1 MENIS
6 KIHPKFLSKDLR
18 ISIPLKVLN
27 SNTNHCYPTAPI
39 GVINTALFDGFIE
52 SVMDNDKGRIL
63 NAPQTSKRVTR
74 KAKL

>member
-1 MENIS
+1 MYVKYKMNTD
-6 KIHPKFLSKDLR
+6 KLT
-18 ISIPLKVLN
+18 IPPVLQF
-27 SNTNHCYPTAPI
+27 NTQQNTHCYPSAPI

-74 KAKL
+74 KAKI

>member
-1 MENIS
+1 MNTD
-6 KIHPKFLSKDLR
+6 KLT
-18 ISIPLKVLN
+18 IPPVLQF
-27 SNTNHCYPTAPI
+27 NTEQTNPCYPAAPI